1 MAKMDVKNFI
11 KDLNSRNLYTTSQE
25 RPTKP
30 SYNGIDR
37 PMAKSPTA
45 IQVTPG
51 SWETTTNRKLT
62 RRSNG
67 MI

>member
-11 KDLNSRNLYTTSQE
+11 KDLNSRNLYSSSQE

-30 SYNGIDR
+30 AYNGIDR
-37 PMAKSPTA
+37 PMAKTPTA
-45 IQVTPG
+45 TQVTPG
-51 SWETTTNRKLT
+51 AWQTSTFRKLT

-67 MI
+67 MV